1 MTSIQKIRNG
11 LRRIDDGLGSFPPE
25 DSHRG
30 AEGAIQTL
38 WKDPSSD
45 DYDHPG
51 MILPAKPMDDDE
63 SDDSDDDF
71 KHYDFTSVFKIGPQS
86 GSFKKH
92 WPGMRAKE
100 SSKAS

>member
-1 MTSIQKIRNG
+1 MR
-11 LRRIDDGLGSFPPE
+11 LRWNR
-25 DSHRG
+25 
-30 AEGAIQTL
+30 
-38 WKDPSSD
+38 WN
-45 DYDHPG
+45 
-51 MILPAKPMDDDE
+51 DDE

-71 KHYDFTSVFKIGPQS
+71 KHYDFTPVFKIGPQS

>member
-1 MTSIQKIRNG
+1 
-11 LRRIDDGLGSFPPE
+11 
-25 DSHRG
+25 
-30 AEGAIQTL
+30 
-38 WKDPSSD
+38 
-45 DYDHPG
+45 

-71 KHYDFTSVFKIGPQS
+71 KHNDFTPVFELGPQARN
-86 GSFKKH
+86 FKKH